1 MTLLPKYSVLAIL
14 LSLVGACASAVS
26 YDYDT
31 EYAFSQLQSFTV
43 GAARASE
50 DLMAKRLNSLIS
62 DDLTTKNFSRDDQRA
77 DFRVTHA
84 LADGMHQTKEQ
95 PIVSIGASTGSWKP
109 RLGVGVSVPIGG
121 NKISYV
127 FKISITTS
135 TGQLV
140 WQGQDTVKLNDGSDP
155 DEKSAVL
162 SSTVTKIL
170 SKFPPR

>member
-14 LSLVGACASAVS
+14 LSLVGACTSAVS

-50 DLMAKRLNSLIS
+50 DLIAKRLNSLIS
-62 DDLTTKNFSRDDQRA
+62 DDLTTKNFSRNDQRA
-77 DFRVTHA
+77 DFRVIHA

-95 PIVSIGASTGSWKP
+95 PIVSVGASAGSWKP

-127 FKISITTS
+127 LKISITTS
-135 TGQLV
+135 AGQLV
-140 WQGQDTVKLNDGSDP
+140 WQGQDTVKLNGGGDP
-155 DEKSAVL
+155 DEKSAAL